1 MSAHLNLLRFNPL
14 NPIRYKTS
22 PNMRYKISAK
32 LNFLSCWALC
42 TSSSIH
48 RYKRTSSLSP
58 AV

>member
-1 MSAHLNLLRFNPL
+1 MSAHLKLLRLNSL
-14 NPIRYKTS
+14 NPAQYKTS
-22 PNMRYKISAK
+22 PPLRYKISAK
-32 LNFLSCWALC
+32 LNSLSCWALC

>member
-1 MSAHLNLLRFNPL
+1 MSAHLKLLRLNPL
-14 NPIRYKTS
+14 SPARSKTS
-22 PNMRYKISAK
+22 PPMRYKISAK